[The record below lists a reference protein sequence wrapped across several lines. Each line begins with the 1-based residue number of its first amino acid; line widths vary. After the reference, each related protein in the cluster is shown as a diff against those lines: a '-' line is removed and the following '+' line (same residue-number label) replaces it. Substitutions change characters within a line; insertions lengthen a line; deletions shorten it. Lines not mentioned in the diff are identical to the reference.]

1 MDRYDADHSPDP
13 IAWLAIDESERIE
26 LILDYH
32 RRHDVR
38 TPAPRIHAAIH
49 AVVENQIA
57 MVNPPVVAE
66 TLRRLQQEGL
76 SRHEAVHAIGV
87 LVTAR
92 LAAAVK
98 SETVESAAVLNAKY
112 EADLGQLTA
121 ESWRQSG

>member
-1 MDRYDADHSPDP
+1 MDHYDADHNPDP

-26 LILDYH
+26 LILDDH

-38 TPAPRIHAAIH
+38 TAAPRIHAAIH

-57 MVNPPVVAE
+57 MVNPPIAVE
-66 TLRRLQQEGL
+66 TLQRLQQEGL
-76 SRHEAVHAIGV
+76 SRHEAIHAIGD

-112 EADLGQLTA
+112 EADLGRLTA
-121 ESWRQSG
+121 EGWRQSG